1 MNARITG
8 TAVSPWP
15 MRLRS
20 SRASL
25 RSPALRP
32 PRFRFLRSS
41 VATGKPS
48 SLPAPAFYILY
59 ISSLILCNFPLSS
72 LQDSLFLSDR
82 KSRNDTREFRA
93 SIDDGFIY
101 SNYNSSAIVSS
112 VIDILRR
119 FTHPLSSHLQ
129 KFRDKGCSINRR
141 TILIISFFYSE
152 INSIPRCQLSHSN
165 LDSKIILVIF
175 KLYDHLY
182 SLVHFPPRIP
192 EGYSSATQEAISAS
206 H

>member
-101 SNYNSSAIVSS
+101 FNYNSSATVSS
-112 VIDILRR
+112 VINILRR
-119 FTHPLSSHLQ
+119 DYTPFVESLTKIPGQRVL
-129 KFRDKGCSINRR
+129 DKSTNDFNHFLFLLRNFLVVNCHIRISIR
-141 TILIISFFYSE
+141 
-152 INSIPRCQLSHSN
+152 
-165 LDSKIILVIF
+165 
-175 KLYDHLY
+175 KLF
-182 SLVHFPPRIP
+182 S
-192 EGYSSATQEAISAS
+192 
-206 H
+206 

>member
-32 PRFRFLRSS
+32 LRFRFLRSS

-101 SNYNSSAIVSS
+101 FNYNSSATVSS
-112 VIDILRR
+112 VINILRR
-119 FTHPLSSHLQ
+119 DYTSFVESLTKIPGQGVL
-129 KFRDKGCSINRR
+129 DKSTNDFNHFLFLLRNFLVVNCHIRISIR
-141 TILIISFFYSE
+141 
-152 INSIPRCQLSHSN
+152 
-165 LDSKIILVIF
+165 
-175 KLYDHLY
+175 KLF
-182 SLVHFPPRIP
+182 S
-192 EGYSSATQEAISAS
+192 
-206 H
+206 

>member
-101 SNYNSSAIVSS
+101 FNYNSSATVSS

-119 FTHPLSSHLQ
+119 FTHPLSSYCVTKIPGQRVL
-129 KFRDKGCSINRR
+129 DKSTNDFNHFLFLLRNFLVVNCHIRISIR
-141 TILIISFFYSE
+141 
-152 INSIPRCQLSHSN
+152 
-165 LDSKIILVIF
+165 
-175 KLYDHLY
+175 KLF
-182 SLVHFPPRIP
+182 S
-192 EGYSSATQEAISAS
+192 
-206 H
+206 